1 MHLASD
7 PGRHLRQAGR
17 GALGG
22 ASRVLVPGKRWSVT
36 GVGGGW
42 GSRGHLALPMRASL
56 ASPKRSR
63 PRTGEPVTSF
73 KVMIFFLFLQFPE
86 IQGSSLCANA
96 LSLSVPLPRE
106 GLY

>member
-22 ASRVLVPGKRWSVT
+22 ASQVLVPGKRWSVT
-36 GVGGGW
+36 GVGGG
-42 GSRGHLALPMRASL
+42 GRRHLALPIRASL

-63 PRTGEPVTSF
+63 PRIGEPVTSF
-73 KVMIFFLFLQFPE
+73 KVMIFCFLFLQFPE